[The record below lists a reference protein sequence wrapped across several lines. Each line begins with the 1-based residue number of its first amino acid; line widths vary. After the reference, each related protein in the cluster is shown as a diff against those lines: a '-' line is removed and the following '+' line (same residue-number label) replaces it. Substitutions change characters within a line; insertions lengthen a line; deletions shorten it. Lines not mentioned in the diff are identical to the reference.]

1 MNISTFFP
9 LEDCSLI
16 FADVKWILY
25 LFSAINA
32 YFFWLVVFG
41 VLFAYKSTTFL
52 LLILQIFLCF
62 VIYVSHPK
70 DLELFALFCFKVECI
85 LVINNDVESTSLICF
100 LLLCVR
106 NYFFFFLLSLMYF
119 VWLKWAQT
127 ISKTSHFLHLL
138 LPLNLPTFPL
148 VLDDIEFVVDW
159 STVHL
164 MESIAIMV
172 TWRHHPHLS
181 VSTDGIPLSKLTNIL
196 WFLLWL
202 SLAVRHRICLRPTW
216 GHGERPG

>member
-1 MNISTFFP
+1 MLVWWFLTIHSFPTLSFVLDFLGVRVLAFFASNLVGAIKFSLWHSCYIQIFNPLRLSWFLICYNWLHTPMNISTFFP

-106 NYFFFFLLSLMYF
+106 NYFFFFFAFLDVFCMTKMGANNF
-119 VWLKWAQT
+119 KEKFEEWA
-127 ISKTSHFLHLL
+127 KG
-138 LPLNLPTFPL
+138 
-148 VLDDIEFVVDW
+148 
-159 STVHL
+159 
-164 MESIAIMV
+164 M
-172 TWRHHPHLS
+172 
-181 VSTDGIPLSKLTNIL
+181 
-196 WFLLWL
+196 
-202 SLAVRHRICLRPTW
+202 
-216 GHGERPG
+216 

>member
-106 NYFFFFLLSLMYF
+106 NYFFFFFAFLDVFCMTKMGANNFKDFTFFAFVASSKLAHFSTSLGRHR
-119 VWLKWAQT
+119 VCGG
-127 ISKTSHFLHLL
+127 
-138 LPLNLPTFPL
+138 L
-148 VLDDIEFVVDW
+148 VHRA
-159 STVHL
+159 S
-164 MESIAIMV
+164 
-172 TWRHHPHLS
+172 
-181 VSTDGIPLSKLTNIL
+181 DGIYCYYGHMTPSSTPICFYWWNPLIR
-196 WFLLWL
+196 
-202 SLAVRHRICLRPTW
+202 AD
-216 GHGERPG
+216 